1 MPGTTRHARQW
12 LESTGPRDLSFAGR
26 TCHAPEMWTRQVL
39 ATLLAASVVGVQ
51 LVGAP
56 AVQADPDPKLQVTG
70 VTLSRTSVAVSG
82 LNTVPVQVRVKGG
95 YDSTD
100 PSLADMPLNVWL
112 QRTSGSGTPI
122 ILLSTDLPRVSGT
135 TQNGEWAGPV
145 YVPSTANGK
154 FTVIGVT
161 TGPHAVYESGPMPPD
176 PTPVAGPTLTVTG
189 SNLPKITAKVTPG
202 IVPFGSGFT
211 ITWAVTNAAT
221 GKPYGTRIR
230 VLLGT
235 DNQCDQNV
243 GGDLPFTST
252 SGIVSKAYPASA
264 ADALVCLRIPGN
276 QVEIASLRLFV
287 ARPGI
292 VSAVPSKTSA
302 PVGAIVPVT
311 GNVLGAPAPCPVLL
325 QRLYGASQWRG
336 VSTGVVRTSGRFTVF
351 AQPAYKGLIPYRVY
365 FAACGRFQLGISKT
379 FSIRGL

>member
-1 MPGTTRHARQW
+1 
-12 LESTGPRDLSFAGR
+12 
-26 TCHAPEMWTRQVL
+26 MWTRRVL
-39 ATLLAASVVGVQ
+39 AALIAASVVGVQ

-56 AVQADPDPKLQVTG
+56 AVQAATDPKLQVTS
-70 VTLSRTSVAVSG
+70 VTLGRTSVAVSG
-82 LNTVPVQVRVKGG
+82 LNTVAVQLRVKGG
-95 YDSTD
+95 YASTEPGD
-100 PSLADMPLNVWL
+100 ADIPLDVWL
-112 QRTSGSGTPI
+112 KRTSGSGAPI

-161 TGPHAVYESGPMPPD
+161 PGPYVVYESGAMPPD
-176 PTPVAGPTLTVTG
+176 PTPVAAPPTLTVIG
-189 SNLPKITAKVTPG
+189 SNLPKITAKATPR

-211 ITWAVTNAAT
+211 ITWAVTNSAT

-243 GGDLPFTST
+243 GGDFRLTNT
-252 SGIVSKAYPASA
+252 SGIVTKAYPASA
-264 ADALVCLRIPGN
+264 ADALLCLRIPGH
-276 QVEIASLRLFV
+276 QAEIASLRLFV

-302 PVGAIVPVT
+302 PVGTIVPVT
-311 GNVLGAPAPCPVLL
+311 GNVLGAPSPCKILL
-325 QRLYGASQWRG
+325 QRLYGATQWRG
-336 VSTGVVRTSGRFTVF
+336 VNVGVVRQSGRFTLS

-365 FAACGRFQLGISKT
+365 FPACGRFQLGISRV
-379 FSIRGL
+379 FYIRGL